1 MQPRVSVHTRL
12 PSSETHTRNND
23 VYYWKIYFTN
33 YSKNG
38 TPATICI
45 NDGCFQFNWCSKHF
59 ISKHIH
65 FYLFILAQEK
75 NRKVKTD
82 ALTEH
87 ADLLFDCH
95 ILLGDLIRAF
105 VKVIGTC
112 VFPATHN
119 VCSENEPWNSC
130 NKLLCYLKVCRKL
143 DLPAFFFFYSAPSL
157 KYQKSCCRLYTNTF
171 LKMSST
177 IYHELLSTALSVVW
191 LTLQCCFSISVP
203 TPINNIY
210 PKHLPR
216 VQSVYRRV
224 NRTTVHT

>member
-12 PSSETHTRNND
+12 PSSETHRNND

-45 NDGCFQFNWCSKHF
+45 NDVCFQFNWCSKLF

-95 ILLGDLIRAF
+95 ILLGHLIRAF

-143 DLPAFFFFYSAPSL
+143 DLPAFF
-157 KYQKSCCRLYTNTF
+157 
-171 LKMSST
+171 
-177 IYHELLSTALSVVW
+177 
-191 LTLQCCFSISVP
+191 LQCTIFKIP
-203 TPINNIY
+203 E
-210 PKHLPR
+210 KLL
-216 VQSVYRRV
+216 Q
-224 NRTTVHT
+224 TVH